1 LEAGKKAVLPIFS
14 AVCAR
19 CYAKADSLENR
30 GAQERRNFRQKNCAS
45 KKTAVVELV
54 WEARISEP

>member
-1 LEAGKKAVLPIFS
+1 MTLLQFV
-14 AVCAR
+14 
-19 CYAKADSLENR
+19 AKADSLENR
-30 GAQERRNFRQKNCAS
+30 GAQERRNFRQKKCAS